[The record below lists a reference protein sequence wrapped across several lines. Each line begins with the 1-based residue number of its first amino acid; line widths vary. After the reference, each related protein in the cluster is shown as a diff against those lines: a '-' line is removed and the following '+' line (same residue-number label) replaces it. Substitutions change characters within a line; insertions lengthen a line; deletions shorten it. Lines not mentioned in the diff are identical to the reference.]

1 MQALCYPGNIIEH
14 VPQHTGV
21 WDARPMLCGLQG
33 AGYLNANIALLN
45 SHPCE
50 ALEPSLCS
58 GQGRMCGPG
67 AREQWGEQTWA
78 LHIPP
83 GPLNCLLPGPE
94 GQTQLRILPLPKDRG
109 RRVLCSWKK
118 LWERYKGPIL
128 VVSKANTNSADTG
141 VPGSARS
148 RTSACTAWAERHLPQ
163 ETPQ

>member
-1 MQALCYPGNIIEH
+1 MQALYYPGNIIEH

-21 WDARPMLCGLQG
+21 WDAHPMLCGLQG

-50 ALEPSLCS
+50 ALDSSLCS
-58 GQGRMCGPG
+58 GQDRMWGPG
-67 AREQWGEQTWA
+67 AGEQWGEQAWA

-83 GPLNCLLPGPE
+83 GPLNCLFPGLE

-118 LWERYKGPIL
+118 LWERYKRQIQ
-128 VVSKANTNSADTG
+128 VVSRASTNSGDTR
-141 VPGSARS
+141 VSGSVRC
-148 RTSACTAWAERHLPQ
+148 RTSVCTAWAEQHLPR